1 MIWQIVLQIFIPL
14 GVPKAHEE
22 LLRKYRTKRCF
33 VRAKPAFC
41 PTRFNPCLKYNP
53 FAGPYLLA
61 YHPFPAY
68 NQRMAGDWQK
78 RLRELGV
85 VKGARNLKPASTP
98 ASNLV
103 PAYQVSHEPVL
114 GELADPQPVEK
125 LLPGGQIVTTEM
137 GGCFVLDHVYPFTHW
152 HGEDRLGDVL
162 EMNAAAAA
170 RFANDPRFLTLQAQD
185 FLFLDTETTG
195 LWGAGTLA
203 FMVGVAFFED
213 HAFVVRQYFLRD
225 HGDETA
231 MLCLLNELMHNK
243 SALVTF
249 NGRGF
254 DVPLLDNRY
263 LMNRLDTIL
272 LEKPHLD
279 LLPVARRLWRQRIG
293 SCALSSVEK
302 SVLGVR
308 RTEEDI
314 PGYLIPS
321 LYLDYLRQGDARE
334 LIRVFYH
341 NRIDM
346 LSMVTLLY
354 KGLRQWSRPQPNDFP
369 QDLLSLGL
377 WQHQLGLSTEA
388 ETTLRLAASLDVSL
402 ELYHQILHHLAALLK
417 RQERRDEAA
426 NIWMQIAATTFE
438 DVTAHIELA
447 KHFEWCE
454 GDLAPA
460 LHWTRQAIHLLRTHP
475 APDVRI
481 LRELEHRLSRLER
494 KYKPASPRTLP
505 PDFPDLS

>member
-1 MIWQIVLQIFIPL
+1 
-14 GVPKAHEE
+14 
-22 LLRKYRTKRCF
+22 
-33 VRAKPAFC
+33 
-41 PTRFNPCLKYNP
+41 
-53 FAGPYLLA
+53 
-61 YHPFPAY
+61 
-68 NQRMAGDWQK
+68 MAGDWQK

-85 VKGARNLKPASTP
+85 VKGVRNLKPVPTLTSESTP
-98 ASNLV
+98 YYIS
-103 PAYQVSHEPVL
+103 SHEPVF
-114 GELADPQPVEK
+114 GELAEPQPIEK
-125 LLPGGQIVTTEM
+125 LLPGGQIVSTEL
-137 GGCFVLDHVYPFTHW
+137 GGCFVLDYVYPLTHW
-152 HGEDRLGDVL
+152 HGDDRLGDVL
-162 EMNAAAAA
+162 EMDAAATPL
-170 RFANDPRFLTLQAQD
+170 FANDPRFSSLQLQD

-203 FMVGVAFFED
+203 FMVGAAFFEGY
-213 HAFVVRQYFLRD
+213 ACVVRQYFLRD

-231 MLCLLNELMHNK
+231 MLGLLNDLLNSK
-243 SALVTF
+243 TALVTF

-263 LMNRLDTIL
+263 LMNRLDTAL

-321 LYLDYLRQGDARE
+321 LYMDYLRHGDARE
-334 LIRVFYH
+334 LLRVFYH
-341 NRIDM
+341 NRFDM

-354 KGLRQWSRPQPNDFP
+354 RGLRQWSRPRTEDSP
-369 QDLLSLGL
+369 QDLFSLGL
-377 WQHQLGLSTEA
+377 WQTHLGLHKEA
-388 ETTLRLAASLDVSL
+388 EMTLRMAASLDVSL

-426 NIWMQIAATTFE
+426 NLWMQIAATTFE

-447 KHFEWCE
+447 KYFEWHE
-454 GDLAPA
+454 GDLSPA
-460 LHWTRQAIHLLRTHP
+460 IHWTRQALDLLQTHP
-475 APDVRI
+475 TPDI
-481 LRELEHRLSRLER
+481 TLLQGLQHRLSRLER
-494 KYKPASPRTLP
+494 KHKPANHPANIAR
-505 PDFPDLS
+505 FGR